1 MEPVFGETEIK
12 RVLQSDSVEYCGTGS
27 FGEVWRAPYNNIDAA
42 FKIIHGD
49 GYDTQRILREIQGY
63 QRVDHPNVVKLHDV
77 LTLEIAGVARPTMVF
92 EFIPGYDLANA
103 ISAARPTA
111 DELRGLAHGL
121 LDGVAAMHSADLL
134 HRDLK
139 PANIALR
146 EGRYD
151 AAVILDLGLAK
162 LLDVE
167 SVTRYP
173 SLVGTTFYM
182 APEQLRGERALK
194 ASDLWAIG
202 EILFEAATGNHPF
215 FRAGEKIGV
224 EEAFERFETT
234 PVIPLDIPGDLRDLI
249 KRCLENVPHRRGT
262 LAKAKSRL
270 N

>member
-1 MEPVFGETEIK
+1 MQQIFPRAAIEDA
-12 RVLQSDSVEYCGTGS
+12 LQCSNVEYRGTGS
-27 FGEVWRAPYNNIDAA
+27 FGEVWRAPYNEADAA
-42 FKIIHGD
+42 YKIIHGD

-63 QRVDHPNVVKLHDV
+63 RRVNHPNVVKLFDV
-77 LTLEIAGVARPTMVF
+77 QTMSIAGTQRPIMVF
-92 EFIPGYDLANA
+92 EFIPGCDLAEA
-103 ISAARPTA
+103 ISAGRPTG

-121 LDGVAAMHSADLL
+121 LDGVSAMHAADLL

-146 EGRYD
+146 DGKFD
-151 AAVILDLGLAK
+151 SAVILDLGLAK

-173 SLVGTTFYM
+173 SLVGTTLYM

-202 EILFEAATGNHPF
+202 EILFEAATGNHPYF
-215 FRAGEKIGV
+215 KAGEKIGID
-224 EEAFERFETT
+224 EAFRRFEDS
-234 PVIPLDIPGDLRDLI
+234 PVVPQEVPDDLRELI
-249 KRCLENVPHRRGT
+249 TRCLSDVPHRRGT

-270 N
+270 S

>member
-1 MEPVFGETEIK
+1 MQQIFPKAAIEIA
-12 RVLQSDSVEYCGTGS
+12 LQCDAVEYCGTGS
-27 FGEVWRAPYNNIDAA
+27 FGEVWRAPYRDADAA
-42 FKIIHGD
+42 YKIIHGD

-63 QRVDHPNVVKLHDV
+63 QRVKHPNVVKLFDV
-77 LTLEIAGVARPTMVF
+77 QTISIEGAQRPIMVF
-92 EFIPGYDLANA
+92 EFIPGCDLAEA
-103 ISAARPTA
+103 ISNVRPSA

-121 LDGVAAMHSADLL
+121 LDGVAAMHAADLL

-146 EGRYD
+146 DGD
-151 AAVILDLGLAK
+151 FKTAVILDLGLAK

-173 SLVGTTFYM
+173 SLVGTTLYM

-215 FRAGEKIGV
+215 FKAGEKIGM
-224 EEAFERFETT
+224 EEAFKRFESPPTV
-234 PVIPLDIPGDLRDLI
+234 PSEIPDDLRELI
-249 KRCLENVPHRRGT
+249 SRCLSAVPHRRGT

-270 N
+270 S